1 MKATREGGPGGR
13 GRRLL
18 SPPNIP
24 SIRRSAR
31 RWGRAHRWGGSSRQ
45 PWRATC
51 AKTRTGAVAAGRS
64 GGSRCSCVLRESGRN
79 FWKGAGL
86 GRAAGIACGVLRD
99 VMQCGKRVLQWP
111 TTAGVPRR
119 MGVLN
124 VGRLTLAPEQHQKDA
139 RGFSLS
145 LRLVPLAAGKI
156 LQKPKIVARGPAA
169 YGTHEQMASRNRD
182 ARRCWRRDL
191 LRVDSELVFHCSARG
206 RSRQAPMGQEHGLPN
221 KPWNLGRHALVGAGA
236 GQCAGHKP
244 AAPAAAGLLHAG
256 WG

>member
-1 MKATREGGPGGR
+1 MGGFVASAMAGDLCKDENGRCCRREIGG
-13 GRRLL
+13 
-18 SPPNIP
+18 
-24 SIRRSAR
+24 
-31 RWGRAHRWGGSSRQ
+31 
-45 PWRATC
+45 
-51 AKTRTGAVAAGRS
+51 
-64 GGSRCSCVLRESGRN
+64 GGSRWGCVLRESGRN

-206 RSRQAPMGQEHGLPN
+206 GRGKLPWARN
-221 KPWNLGRHALVGAGA
+221 MVCLTNLGTWAGMRWSVLALASALGTSLLPQPLRGCCMRGGVNQQQFGFQGAATQHQLLCKTPNRQITSYRCRHS
-236 GQCAGHKP
+236 
-244 AAPAAAGLLHAG
+244 
-256 WG
+256 